1 MEEYPEKQASEIA
14 RKAAEN
20 INSAIE
26 WHGILSKSRIL
37 ISAEE
42 ERVSCYPVGL
52 KLLKLIHDWG
62 RLCDVEKYVF

>member
-26 WHGILSKSRIL
+26 WHRILSKSHIL
-37 ISAEE
+37 ISAKE
-42 ERVSCYPVGL
+42 ERVIAILSG
-52 KLLKLIHDWG
+52 
-62 RLCDVEKYVF
+62 